1 MDKRTLISGLI
12 VLAVG
17 IALWS
22 VTGQNQIG
30 VVTLIL
36 GYIVIF
42 AGIVLIIYAFVLPD
56 PPVHWNNNL

>member
-17 IALWS
+17 IVLWS
-22 VTGQNQIG
+22 VTGENRIG